1 MGLTKDRGG
10 NDEIEDACV
19 TDPVGALRLVGRAD
33 DLRAEMEASNKQW
46 LDAFN
51 TPSIASFPAM
61 YTEDAILIPGGMAPA
76 VPGPEAI
83 TKFWEGSIRAGFKD
97 HTFEIVETR
106 ADGNLAYVL
115 STWTVKKVGGGP
127 NNNEESTVQ
136 GHTLRVLLKQSDGT
150 WKTKVHIFVPLA
162 SPVPQEAKK

>member
-1 MGLTKDRGG
+1 MMKSWML
-10 NDEIEDACV
+10 
-19 TDPVGALRLVGRAD
+19 ALLIPLMLFSPTVRAD
-33 DLRAEMEASNKQW
+33 DLRAEMEGSNKQW
-46 LDAFN
+46 LEAFN

-83 TKFWEGSIRAGFKD
+83 TKFWEAGIRSGLKD
-97 HTFEIVETR
+97 NTLEIVETR
-106 ADGNLAYVL
+106 ADGNLAYLL
-115 STWTVKKVGGGP
+115 STWTVKKVKGGP
-127 NNNEESTVQ
+127 NNNEESTLQ

>member
-1 MGLTKDRGG
+1 MKSWM
-10 NDEIEDACV
+10 V
-19 TDPVGALRLVGRAD
+19 ALLWPLLLFASAVRAD
-33 DLRAEMEASNKQW
+33 DLRVAMETSNKQW
-46 LDAFN
+46 LEAFN
-51 TPSIASFPAM
+51 TPSIASFPAL

-83 TKFWEGSIRAGFKD
+83 TKFWEAGIRSGLKD
-97 HTFEIVETR
+97 HTLEIVDTR

-115 STWTVKKVGGGP
+115 SSWTVKQIKKGDYP
-127 NNNEESTVQ
+127 SNSEESTLR

-150 WKTKVHIFVPLA
+150 WKTKVHMFVPLA

>member
-1 MGLTKDRGG
+1 MMKSWML
-10 NDEIEDACV
+10 
-19 TDPVGALRLVGRAD
+19 ALLIPLMLFSPTVRAD
-33 DLRAEMEASNKQW
+33 DLRAEMEGSNKQW
-46 LDAFN
+46 LEAFN

-115 STWTVKKVGGGP
+115 S
-127 NNNEESTVQ
+127 
-136 GHTLRVLLKQSDGT
+136 
-150 WKTKVHIFVPLA
+150 
-162 SPVPQEAKK
+162 

>member
-1 MGLTKDRGG
+1 MTPFDHLS
-10 NDEIEDACV
+10 EDSHINC
-19 TDPVGALRLVGRAD
+19 P
-33 DLRAEMEASNKQW
+33 LRARPITASRLSRLKVVA
-46 LDAFN
+46 LAE
-51 TPSIASFPAM
+51 M
-61 YTEDAILIPGGMAPA
+61 YTEDAILVPGGIAPA
-76 VPGPEAI
+76 VPGPVAI
-83 TKFWEGSIRAGFKD
+83 TKFWEGSIRAGFQD

-127 NNNEESTVQ
+127 NNNKESTVQ

-162 SPVPQEAKK
+162 SPVPQDAKK

>member
-1 MGLTKDRGG
+1 MMKSPWML
-10 NDEIEDACV
+10 
-19 TDPVGALRLVGRAD
+19 ALLIPLMLFGSSVRAD
-33 DLRAEMEASNKQW
+33 DLRAEMEAANKQW
-46 LDAFN
+46 LEAFN

-61 YTEDAILIPGGMAPA
+61 YTEDAVLIPGGMAPA

-83 TKFWEGSIRAGFKD
+83 TKFWEGSIRAGLKD
-97 HTFEIVETR
+97 HTLEIVETR

-115 STWTVKKVGGGP
+115 STWTVKQVKSGNYP
-127 NNNEESTVQ
+127 NNSEESTLQ

-150 WKTKVHIFVPLA
+150 WKTKVHLFVPLA

>member
-1 MGLTKDRGG
+1 MKSKML
-10 NDEIEDACV
+10 
-19 TDPVGALRLVGRAD
+19 ALLIPLVLFGSSVRAD
-33 DLRAEMEASNKQW
+33 DLRDAMEASNKQW

-127 NNNEESTVQ
+127 RIPSKARRGKHIVGAFE
-136 GHTLRVLLKQSDGT
+136 KSDGT
-150 WKTKVHIFVPLA
+150 SKTKVHMFVL
-162 SPVPQEAKK
+162 

>member
-1 MGLTKDRGG
+1 MKSRMFAFLIPLVLFAT
-10 NDEIEDACV
+10 
-19 TDPVGALRLVGRAD
+19 PVRAD
-33 DLRAEMEASNKQW
+33 DLRTAMEASNKQW
-46 LDAFN
+46 LEAFN

-61 YTEDAILIPGGMAPA
+61 YTEDAVLIPGGMGPA
-76 VPGPEAI
+76 VPGPVEI

-97 HTFEIVETR
+97 HTFEILETR

-127 NNNEESTVQ
+127 NNNEESTLQ

-150 WKTKVHIFVPLA
+150 
-162 SPVPQEAKK
+162 

>member
-1 MGLTKDRGG
+1 LQCQTVQPTSRLLISTCRGRRLSPPSAG
-10 NDEIEDACV
+10 SQ
-19 TDPVGALRLVGRAD
+19 LRFKSQSRRQFLLNASKSTARRSGRG
-33 DLRAEMEASNKQW
+33 W
-46 LDAFN
+46 
-51 TPSIASFPAM
+51 
-61 YTEDAILIPGGMAPA
+61 
-76 VPGPEAI
+76 
-83 TKFWEGSIRAGFKD
+83 KFWEGSIRAGFKD
-97 HTFEIVETR
+97 HTFEIVETH

-127 NNNEESTVQ
+127 NNNEESTLQ

>member
-1 MGLTKDRGG
+1 MMKSKMLALLIPLVLFGS
-10 NDEIEDACV
+10 
-19 TDPVGALRLVGRAD
+19 PVRAD
-33 DLRAEMEASNKQW
+33 DLRAAMEASNKQW

-76 VPGPEAI
+76 VPGPVAI

-127 NNNEESTVQ
+127 NNNEESTLQ

>member
-1 MGLTKDRGG
+1 MMKSWML
-10 NDEIEDACV
+10 
-19 TDPVGALRLVGRAD
+19 ALLIPLMLFSPTVRAD
-33 DLRAEMEASNKQW
+33 DLRAEMEGSNKQW
-46 LDAFN
+46 LEAFYM
-51 TPSIASFPAM
+51 PIIASFPGM
-61 YTEDAILIPGGMAPA
+61 DTEDSILIPGGMTPA

-150 WKTKVHIFVPLA
+150 WKTKVHMFVPLA

>member
-1 MGLTKDRGG
+1 MQSRMFALL
-10 NDEIEDACV
+10 IPLVLFAS
-19 TDPVGALRLVGRAD
+19 PVRAD
-33 DLRAEMEASNKQW
+33 DLRTAMEASNKQW

-61 YTEDAILIPGGMAPA
+61 YTEDAVLIPGGMASA
-76 VPGPEAI
+76 VPGPVEI

-115 STWTVKKVGGGP
+115 SSWTVKKVGGGP
-127 NNNEESTVQ
+127 NNNEESTLQ

-162 SPVPQEAKK
+162 ASVPQETKK